1 MKKNEIM
8 PGAAAWTD
16 LEIIMLNDVSQ
27 AEKEKYYMI
36 SPICGILKRDTNELI
51 YKTETESHTK

>member
-1 MKKNEIM
+1 MILYTECM
-8 PGAAAWTD
+8 H